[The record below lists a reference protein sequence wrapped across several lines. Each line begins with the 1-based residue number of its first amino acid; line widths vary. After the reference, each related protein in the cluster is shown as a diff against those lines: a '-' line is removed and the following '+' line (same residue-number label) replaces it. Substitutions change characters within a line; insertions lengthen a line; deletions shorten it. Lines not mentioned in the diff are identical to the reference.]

1 MLDTVLRTKV
11 LAINVK
17 VNISKPFDA
26 VKTRWNHQQITFL
39 KALIKDAGR
48 GILLNAYADQKL
60 YIDPDF
66 LTGCWVGIR
75 GILHNENA
83 YDDDDDEYVDQHR
96 SRFLFSLKGAGR
108 GILHNHCSK
117 PSHNIIH
124 CRCKL

>member
-1 MLDTVLRTKV
+1 MESSPDK
-11 LAINVK
+11 
-17 VNISKPFDA
+17 
-26 VKTRWNHQQITFL
+26 ITFL

-66 LTGCWVGIR
+66 LTGCWVGL
-75 GILHNENA
+75 GESYTMKILMTI
-83 YDDDDDEYVDQHR
+83 DDDEYVDQHR